1 MVSLVSLFKLNLF
14 SMCSYNVI
22 PLTKYFNLNCI
33 LPQLPLQTSQYFF
46 RCVGKVIDNNDDAA
60 LLEEREEL
68 VERQDLGMR
77 RSKGLTHCV
86 QIYSCLN

>member
-1 MVSLVSLFKLNLF
+1 MTDS
-14 SMCSYNVI
+14 VI
-22 PLTKYFNLNCI
+22 F
-33 LPQLPLQTSQYFF
+33 QSQFYLISTTIANKSIFF

-77 RSKGLTHCV
+77 RRIRLTHCI
-86 QIYSCLN
+86 QIY

>member
-1 MVSLVSLFKLNLF
+1 MAVSA
-14 SMCSYNVI
+14 Y
-22 PLTKYFNLNCI
+22 NCI
-33 LPQLPLQTSQYFF
+33 LSQLPLQTSQYFF

-77 RSKGLTHCV
+77 RRIRLTHCI
-86 QIYSCLN
+86 QIYSLRCLN

>member
-1 MVSLVSLFKLNLF
+1 MDIGNKL
-14 SMCSYNVI
+14 I
-22 PLTKYFNLNCI
+22 
-33 LPQLPLQTSQYFF
+33 FF

-77 RSKGLTHCV
+77 QRIRIKMLSIHLLFNQG
-86 QIYSCLN
+86 ID

>member
-1 MVSLVSLFKLNLF
+1 MVSLVSLLKLNLF
-14 SMCSYNVI
+14 FQCVVI
-22 PLTKYFNLNCI
+22 LQSQLYFISTTIANKSI
-33 LPQLPLQTSQYFF
+33 SF

-77 RSKGLTHCV
+77 QRLRIKMLSIQK
-86 QIYSCLN
+86 SRN